1 MICIMKQ
8 TFTWKIWMTLFLA
21 GLSYA
26 IIYSIPYI
34 KYVFY
39 DAMAEAT
46 GGTNTQL
53 GLAMSIYGAGNLIS
67 ILIGGFVVDK
77 FNYKTCILLSL
88 VGTALLCAWLA
99 IAPGINNVYIIWGLL
114 IITTLFVFDPAIFKI
129 TRMIVPEDQVSRS
142 VGYFTMFQ
150 SIGYMLVNFLG
161 LYVYD
166 RTAATVGIAQGFCNV
181 IWLYGGMLVVTAV
194 LCVIMFRQVEDVNA
208 AKTEESAFTWENIKK
223 VLKNPALWM
232 MTVIGICI
240 YTTSLTVSYFT
251 PYFTSVLGVTI
262 TMAGV
267 LGLFKQYGGRFFT
280 PIFGEWAHRSKYASR
295 IIVFGLTVILALL
308 VMVLVLPSGT
318 PAWIL
323 IAISLVMGAFATMF
337 MNLALAL
344 PTEGGIPRGFTGV
357 ALGIY
362 SAFAYAPDMYQHA
375 LYGHWLDKYG
385 NAGYTRMFI
394 YDVVFTCV
402 GIVAAVMLYR
412 LAKKRAAGAA
422 GAEA

>member
-1 MICIMKQ
+1 MKK
-8 TFTWKIWMTLFLA
+8 TFTWKIWFVLFLA

-39 DAMAEAT
+39 DAMIEAT

-88 VGTALLCAWLA
+88 VGTAALCVWLA
-99 IAPGINNVYIIWGLL
+99 VAPSINNVYIIWALL

-150 SIGYMLVNFLG
+150 AIGYMLVNFLG
-161 LYVYD
+161 LYIYD
-166 RTAATVGIAQGFCNV
+166 RTAGRIGIAQGFCNV
-181 IWLYGGMLVVTAV
+181 IWLYGGMLLATAV
-194 LCVIMFRQVEDVNA
+194 LCFFMFKKVEDVNVS
-208 AKTEESAFTWENIKK
+208 KTGENAFTWENIKK

-251 PYFTSVLGVTI
+251 PYFTSVLGVTV

-267 LGLFKQYGGRFFT
+267 LGLLKQYGGRFFT
-280 PIFGEWAHRSKYASR
+280 PIFGELAHRSKFASR
-295 IIVFGLTVILALL
+295 LIIFGLTAIL
-308 VMVLVLPSGT
+308 VMLILVLVLPAGT

-323 IAISLVMGAFATMF
+323 IAISLLMGAFATMF

-344 PTEGGIPRGFTGV
+344 PTESGIPRGFTGV

-362 SAFAYAPDMYQHA
+362 SAVAYAPDMYQHA
-375 LYGHWLDKYG
+375 LFGHWLDKYG

-394 YDVVFTCV
+394 YDVLFTCV

-412 LAKKRAAGAA
+412 MAKKRAAAA
-422 GAEA
+422 TAEEV

>member
-1 MICIMKQ
+1 MKK
-8 TFTWKIWMTLFLA
+8 TFTWKIWLTLFLS

-99 IAPGINNVYIIWGLL
+99 VAPNINNVYIIWGLL

-166 RTAATVGIAQGFCNV
+166 RTSVTAGIAQGFCNV

-194 LCVIMFRQVEDVNA
+194 LCIFLFRKVEDVNVS
-208 AKTEESAFTWENIKK
+208 KTGENDFTWGNIKK

-240 YTTSLTVSYFT
+240 YTTSLTASYFT

-267 LGLFKQYGGRFFT
+267 LGLFKQYGGRLFT
-280 PIFGEWAHRSKYASR
+280 PIFGEWAHRSKYVSR
-295 IIVFGLTVILALL
+295 IIIFGLTAILALL
-308 VMVLVLPSGT
+308 IMVLVLPSGT

-323 IAISLVMGAFATMF
+323 IVISLAMGAFATMF

-357 ALGIY
+357 AMGIY
-362 SAFAYAPDMYQHA
+362 SAIAYAPDMYQHA

-394 YDVVFTCV
+394 YDAVFTCV
-402 GIVAAVMLYR
+402 GIIAAVMLYR
-412 LAKKRAAGAA
+412 LAKKRAA
-422 GAEA
+422 EAQEQLEA

>member
-1 MICIMKQ
+1 MKK
-8 TFTWKIWMTLFLA
+8 TFTWKIWAVLFLS

-39 DAMAEAT
+39 DAMAVAT

-88 VGTALLCAWLA
+88 IGTAALCLWLA
-99 IAPGINNVYIIWGLL
+99 VDPSINNVYIIWALM

-150 SIGYMLVNFLG
+150 SIGYMVVNFLG

-166 RTAATVGIAQGFCNV
+166 RSVERVGMAQGFCNV
-181 IWLYGGMLVVTAV
+181 IWLYGGMLVATAV
-194 LCVIMFRQVEDVNA
+194 LCFIMFKKVSDV
-208 AKTEESAFTWENIKK
+208 SAPGTGENDFTWTNIKK
-223 VLKNPALWM
+223 VLGNPALWM

-251 PYFTSVLGVTI
+251 PYFTSVLGVTV

-267 LGLFKQYGGRFFT
+267 LGLLKQYGGRFFT
-280 PIFGEWAHRSKYASR
+280 PIFGELAHRSKYTSR
-295 IIVFGLTVILALL
+295 LVIFGLTAIL
-308 VMVLVLPSGT
+308 VMLILVLVLPAGT

-323 IAISLVMGAFATMF
+323 ITISLLMGAFATMF

-362 SAFAYAPDMYQHA
+362 SAVAYAPDMYQHT
-375 LYGHWLDKYG
+375 LFGHWLDKYG

-394 YDVVFTCV
+394 YDILFTCA
-402 GIVAAVMLYR
+402 GIVAAILLYR
-412 LAKKRAAGAA
+412 LAKRRAAASSP
-422 GAEA
+422 ELNDN

>member
-1 MICIMKQ
+1 MKK
-8 TFTWKIWMTLFLA
+8 TFTPKVWFVLFLA

-39 DAMAEAT
+39 DAMAEAS

-53 GLAMSIYGAGNLIS
+53 GLAMSIYGAGNLVS

-88 VGTALLCAWLA
+88 VGTAILCVWLA
-99 IAPGINNVYIIWGLL
+99 LAPSINNIYIIWGLM

-161 LYVYD
+161 LFIYD
-166 RTAATVGIAQGFCNV
+166 RTVAVSSMAQGFCNV
-181 IWLYGGMLVVTAV
+181 IWLYGGMLLVTAV
-194 LCVIMFRQVEDVNA
+194 LCFVMFRKVADVNVSS
-208 AKTEESAFTWENIKK
+208 TGENAFNWTNIKK

-251 PYFTSVLGVTI
+251 PYFTSVLGVTV

-267 LGLFKQYGGRFFT
+267 LGLLKQYGGRFFT
-280 PIFGEWAHRSKYASR
+280 PIFGEWAHRSKFVSR
-295 IIVFGLTVILALL
+295 LIIFGLAAILAMLIL
-308 VMVLVLPSGT
+308 VLVLPAGT

-323 IAISLVMGAFATMF
+323 IVISLLMGAFATVF

-344 PTEGGIPRGFTGV
+344 PTESGIPRGFTGV

-362 SAFAYAPDMYQHA
+362 SAIAYAPDMYQHA
-375 LYGHWLDKYG
+375 LFGYWLDKYG

-394 YDVVFTCV
+394 YDVLFTCA

-412 LAKKRAAGAA
+412 LAKKRAAQTALQ
-422 GAEA
+422 

>member
-1 MICIMKQ
+1 MRK
-8 TFTWKIWMTLFLA
+8 TFTWKIWLTLFLA

-39 DAMAEAT
+39 DAMAAAT

-53 GLAMSIYGAGNLIS
+53 GLAMSIYGAGNLVS

-88 VGTALLCAWLA
+88 VGTAALCVWLA
-99 IAPGINNVYIIWGLL
+99 LAPGINNVFIIWALL

-129 TRMIVPEDQVSRS
+129 TRMIVPEEQVSRS

-150 SIGYMLVNFLG
+150 SVGYMLVNFLG

-166 RTAATVGIAQGFCNV
+166 RTAEKSGIAQGFCNV
-181 IWLYGGMLVVTAV
+181 IWLYGGMLVVTAI
-194 LCVIMFRQVEDVNA
+194 LCAVMFRRVEDVNVV
-208 AKTEESAFTWENIKK
+208 KTGENEFTWSNIKK
-223 VLKNPALWM
+223 VLKNPALWL

-267 LGLFKQYGGRFFT
+267 LGIIKQYGGRFIT
-280 PIFGEWAHRSKYASR
+280 PVFGELAHRSKFASR
-295 IIVFGLTVILALL
+295 VIIFGLFAILGLL
-308 VMVLVLPSGT
+308 AAVLLLPAGT
-318 PAWIL
+318 PAWVL
-323 IAISLVMGAFATMF
+323 IAISLVMGACATIF

-344 PTEGGIPRGFTGV
+344 PTEGGIPRSFTGV

-362 SAFAYAPDMYQHA
+362 SAIAYAPDMYQHA

-394 YDVVFTCV
+394 YDAVFTCV
-402 GIVAAVMLYR
+402 GIVAAILLYR
-412 LAKKRAAGAA
+412 LAKKRASSMAA
-422 GAEA
+422 

>member
-1 MICIMKQ
+1 MKKA
-8 TFTWKIWMTLFLA
+8 FTWQIWFVLFLA
-21 GLSYA
+21 GVSYA

-39 DAMAEAT
+39 DAMAAAT
-46 GGTNTQL
+46 GGNNTQL
-53 GLAMSIYGAGNLIS
+53 GLAMSIYGAGNLVS

-88 VGTALLCAWLA
+88 VGTAALCVWLA
-99 IAPGINNVYIIWGLL
+99 IAPSINNVYVIWALM

-129 TRMIVPEDQVSRS
+129 TRMIVPEEQVSRS

-161 LYVYD
+161 LYIYD
-166 RTAATVGIAQGFCNV
+166 LTVEASGDIAQGFCNV
-181 IWLYGGMLVVTAV
+181 IWLYGAMLVVCAV
-194 LCVIMFRQVEDVNA
+194 FCFIMFRKVRDVHVTSTGENA
-208 AKTEESAFTWENIKK
+208 FNWENIKK
-223 VLKNPALWM
+223 VLRNPALWM

-267 LGLFKQYGGRFFT
+267 LGLLKQYGGRFVT
-280 PIFGEWAHRSKYASR
+280 PIFGELAHKSKFVSR
-295 IIVFGLTVILALL
+295 LVIFGLSCIL
-308 VMVLVLPSGT
+308 VMLILVLVLPAGT
-318 PAWIL
+318 PPWIL
-323 IAISLVMGAFATMF
+323 IAISLLMGAFSTMF
-337 MNLALAL
+337 MNLSLAL

-362 SAFAYAPDMYQHA
+362 SAIAYAPDMYQHA
-375 LYGHWLDKYG
+375 LFGHWLDKYG

-394 YDVVFTCV
+394 YDVVFTVV
-402 GIVAAVMLYR
+402 GIVAAALLYR
-412 LAKKRAAGAA
+412 LAKKRAASGAA
-422 GAEA
+422 DADGE